1 MKKISFKLIA
11 IFIAF
16 ALTIMPICFAAT
28 TKSELENQKNDIK
41 NQIDEKK
48 DDLENVQTEKSST
61 LEEVEDL
68 TDKISNYQSE
78 IEDLNNKVDELNTSI
93 KENEQRLNKAQED
106 YSAQEESLKQR
117 LVSMYEAGDTTYLD
131 VLLSSEDFSD
141 LISNWYLV
149 SEITSYDTDLLEKIE
164 NQKKEIENAK
174 TDLEN
179 NKKDLQTTKSSKES
193 KTVELASA
201 KEEKNKKVAEL
212 SSEEK
217 DIQKEIEQLQ
227 EEDKE
232 IAAKIKKYSEYVPPK
247 KNTSNNNNSN
257 NNSNSSGNNNG
268 SANTGNTSSYGFIRP
283 VNGGYI
289 GTTYGASGKYWST
302 GYHTGVDFNGV
313 AGNPIYAVG
322 DGKVV
327 QAVNNSG
334 SYGTHVMISHGNG
347 IYSFYAHG
355 VSGSLKVSEGQ
366 IVSKGQQIMNV
377 GATGNVTGPHL
388 HFEIRTS
395 PGGFKNCINPTPY
408 IPI

>member
-1 MKKISFKLIA
+1 MKSFSIKVIA
-11 IFIAF
+11 IF
-16 ALTIMPICFAAT
+16 TIVVITIVPICFAT
-28 TKSELENQKNDIK
+28 SKSELK
-41 NQIDEKK
+41 NQQSDIQDKINEKK
-48 DDLENVQTEKSST
+48 DDLENVQTEKSDT
-61 LEEVEDL
+61 LTEVENL
-68 TDKISNYQSE
+68 TEKISDYQSE
-78 IEDLNNKVDELNTSI
+78 IEELNTKVEDLNTSI
-93 KENEQRLNKAQED
+93 KENEKRLGKAQED
-106 YSAQEESLKQR
+106 YSEQEASLKER
-117 LVSMYEAGDTTYLD
+117 LISMYEAGDTTYLD
-131 VLLSSEDFSD
+131 VLLSSSDFSD
-141 LISNWYLV
+141 LISKWYLV
-149 SEITSYDTDLLEKIE
+149 SEIATYDTDMLEKIE
-164 NQKKEIENAK
+164 KQKDEIESAK
-174 TDLEN
+174 QDLEN
-179 NKKDLQTTKSSKES
+179 NKKDIQTAKSTKQA

-201 KEEKNKKVAEL
+201 KDEKNKKVAEL
-212 SSEEK
+212 SGEEK

-247 KNTSNNNNSN
+247 NNTSNNNNNSN
-257 NNSNSSGNNNG
+257 NNGNSSGNNNG
-268 SANTGNTSSYGFIRP
+268 SANTGATSSYGFIRP

-289 GTTYGASGKYWST
+289 GTGYGASGKYWST

-313 AGNPIYAVG
+313 AGNPIFAVG

-334 SYGTHVMISHGNG
+334 AYGTHVMISHGNG

-395 PGGFKNCINPTPY
+395 PGGFKNCINPAPY

>member
-1 MKKISFKLIA
+1 MKKISIKLIA
-11 IFIAF
+11 IFTI
-16 ALTIMPICFAAT
+16 LVITIMPICFAT
-28 TKSELENQKNDIK
+28 SKSELK
-41 NQIDEKK
+41 NQQSDIQNQISEKK
-48 DDLENVQTEKSST
+48 DDLENVQTEKSDT
-61 LEEVEDL
+61 LTEVENL
-68 TDKISNYQSE
+68 TEKISDYQSE
-78 IEDLNNKVDELNTSI
+78 IEELDSKVENLNASI
-93 KENEQRLNKAQED
+93 KENEKRLEKAQED

-131 VLLSSEDFSD
+131 VLLSSDDFTD
-141 LISNWYLV
+141 LISKWYLV
-149 SEITSYDTDLLEKIE
+149 SEIATYDTDMLEKIE

-179 NKKDLQTTKSSKES
+179 NKSDLQTAKSSKQA

-201 KEEKNKKVAEL
+201 KDEKDKKVAEL

-247 KNTSNNNNSN
+247 NNTSNNKNSN

-302 GYHTGVDFNGV
+302 GHHTGVDFNGV
-313 AGNPIYAVG
+313 AGNPIYAIG

-395 PGGFKNCINPTPY
+395 PGGFKNCINPAPY

>member
-1 MKKISFKLIA
+1 MKKISIKLIA
-11 IFIAF
+11 IFTTLVI
-16 ALTIMPICFAAT
+16 TIMPICFAT
-28 TKSELENQKNDIK
+28 SKSELK
-41 NQIDEKK
+41 NQQSDIQNQINEKK
-48 DDLENVQTEKSST
+48 DDLEDVQTEKSDT
-61 LEEVEDL
+61 LTEVEDL
-68 TDKISNYQSE
+68 TEKISNYQSE
-78 IEDLNNKVDELNTSI
+78 IDELDSKVDELNSSI
-93 KENEQRLNKAQED
+93 KENEQRLSKAQED
-106 YSAQEESLKQR
+106 YTEQEEGLKER

-131 VLLSSEDFSD
+131 VLLSSNDFTD

-179 NKKDLQTTKSSKES
+179 NKNDLQTAKSSKQA

-247 KNTSNNNNSN
+247 NNTSNNSN

-289 GTTYGASGKYWST
+289 GTGYGASGKYWST
-302 GYHTGVDFNGV
+302 GYHTGIDFNGV